1 MLIDLYLYVYVLQIV
16 VYPFVIFLLTIV
28 LSVLSRFTNS
38 DYPFGIF
45 KLFFSEIWIFCQLI
59 HGWCVES
66 NQSVISGRLPT
77 IINIVLLIILSMR
90 SGLLCEQVSLR
101 VMLSTSSYAVCSRDR
116 TDQIQSRLHPKQ
128 CRTIILS
135 LQCDYATS
143 FIRQPIFFNFKR
155 KLTIQLY
162 NRNIWNECNFPK

>member
-1 MLIDLYLYVYVLQIV
+1 MFMFCRSLFILLSFFFWPLCCLSFPDLQILITPLV
-16 VYPFVIFLLTIV
+16 
-28 LSVLSRFTNS
+28 SSNS
-38 DYPFGIF
+38 SSAKYG
-45 KLFFSEIWIFCQLI
+45 FSA
-59 HGWCVES
+59 GWSTGVES

-77 IINIVLLIILSMR
+77 IINIVLVIILSMR

-116 TDQIQSRLHPKQ
+116 TDQIQSRLHPTQ